1 MTTTA
6 KVLMK
11 FQSLSEDQR
20 MQVLDFIEHLPA
32 KDTTQPSKLFGLF
45 KGHETTEEEIAEAR
59 RELWGKFPRENV

>member
-11 FQSLSEDQR
+11 FHSLSEDQR

-32 KDTTQPSKLFGLF
+32 NNIPKPSKLFGLF

-59 RELWGKFPRENV
+59 RELWGKFPREDL

>member
-11 FQSLSEDQR
+11 FHSLSEDQR
-20 MQVLDFIEHLPA
+20 IQVLDFIDHLPA
-32 KDTTQPSKLFGLF
+32 DTSSKPSKLFGLF

-59 RELWGKFPRENV
+59 RDLWGEFPREDV